1 MRKTSHLFRTRR
13 CQILRIGVASLVCF
27 TKFKVNKA
35 MFLDPMLTVIRHQ
48 NSHSKNTN
56 RIPNTITYL
65 QFEERLSYRR
75 FHFITVRITF
85 NVSHQEINVSLQS
98 MFVCV
103 CRCYVK
109 SMFGTHEKQIQVDLS
124 FRIIVTIPTSLY
136 LQTFYTTDLVK
147 KNGFVWVEN
156 KSGWFSN
163 LFYCFDMF
171 HVNS

>member
-35 MFLDPMLTVIRHQ
+35 MFLDPMLTFIRHQ

-56 RIPNTITYL
+56 RIPNTIAYL
-65 QFEERLSYRR
+65 QFEERR

-147 KNGFVWVEN
+147 KNGFLWVKN
-156 KSGWFSN
+156 KSG
-163 LFYCFDMF
+163 
-171 HVNS
+171 